1 MNIYKGILA
10 VKNIRNKEK
19 SVYIPHLQ
27 MFVVHPGMKIKKWEE
42 YKPARCFW
50 DIGHKVGLSPFKRNI
65 CFNNSPSKNDE
76 KCCWFHCK
84 SSFDSQDI

>member
-19 SVYIPHLQ
+19 SFYIPHLQ

-42 YKPARCFW
+42 YKPAGVF
-50 DIGHKVGLSPFKRNI
+50 GT
-65 CFNNSPSKNDE
+65 
-76 KCCWFHCK
+76 
-84 SSFDSQDI
+84 